1 MNPRVL
7 FVDDEPQVLDGLRRV
22 LSPQRNRWDMYFA
35 PSGDEAWDRL
45 HASGADAVVSDVHM
59 PGVSGL
65 ELLARMRNTEA
76 TGDIPVVIVTGSA
89 ERDMK
94 RIALDLGASDLINKP
109 VEVNELVARV
119 RSALRLKDYQ
129 DAIKAHNLQLRQKVE
144 ARTRELAASRLDVI
158 WRLAK
163 LAEFRDT
170 DTGNHVVRVG
180 FYCQAVAESL
190 NAGPDFTS
198 MLFLTSPLHDI
209 GKIAIPDAILRK
221 PGRLDAREREIMKQ
235 HCVLGARILQQD
247 HDGPVPSS
255 ISGLEVAELGPSGP
269 NASNHLLA
277 MAATIAL
284 THHEHWDGQ
293 GYPQGLKGEDVPL
306 PARLVAVA
314 DVFDALTS
322 CRPYKPACTEV
333 EALAIMREQA
343 GRHFDP
349 FVFSAFEKSM
359 DSIRAVRA
367 RFTDQKDATP

>member
-1 MNPRVL
+1 
-7 FVDDEPQVLDGLRRV
+7 
-22 LSPQRNRWDMYFA
+22 MYFA